1 MPGHQRLQ
9 DHTHQC
15 TPCYYIH
22 TVYTYFKCGTVLQSL
37 VERRE
42 SCYNQKTTHLNPACA
57 CNIHANI
64 RVLSFSFIMESSEV
78 ASKLADSAAGRGSG
92 KGAVVLLATLR
103 GGAGILNGS
112 LLVRPLLDLVT
123 LVGVAATVV
132 LAAGRGGSFPDDF
145 RLPCTTPP
153 LQVCLRDVAVG
164 GVKGGVAPPVPM
176 GVGGR
181 EMEYDL

>member
-1 MPGHQRLQ
+1 MPYSHV
-9 DHTHQC
+9 HTHEVPISNVALSC
-15 TPCYYIH
+15 RAWWR
-22 TVYTYFKCGTVLQSL
+22 GDSL
-37 VERRE
+37 ATIQ
-42 SCYNQKTTHLNPACA
+42 NTKTHLNQHVHMHVRTYMYTCMYMQ
-57 CNIHANI
+57 NI
-64 RVLSFSFIMESSEV
+64 RVLSFSFMMESSEV

-103 GGAGILNGS
+103 GGAGTLNGS

-123 LVGVAATVV
+123 RVGGVAETLA

-145 RLPCTTPP
+145 RLLCTTPP

-164 GVKGGVAPPVPM
+164 GVKGGVAPVPM